1 VRVHTRLI
9 VLTAATAVLLSG
21 LSPLARIKTNAEFD
35 KTFDFTRVKTFGWNP
50 MGAGEVKMARTKDDD
65 PEAMRKRAEPMV
77 VTAVASTLK
86 AKGLQEASSQPDLVV
101 TYYLLLSTNMTTQ
114 TMGQFL
120 PATVAWGLPVFAP
133 ATQSMSMM
141 NRGSLVLDLGAKGTV
156 VWRGVAQAEIKPDT
170 DDKKRA
176 ALIQEA
182 VRDLFQR
189 FPPKP

>member
-1 VRVHTRLI
+1 MRVHTRLI